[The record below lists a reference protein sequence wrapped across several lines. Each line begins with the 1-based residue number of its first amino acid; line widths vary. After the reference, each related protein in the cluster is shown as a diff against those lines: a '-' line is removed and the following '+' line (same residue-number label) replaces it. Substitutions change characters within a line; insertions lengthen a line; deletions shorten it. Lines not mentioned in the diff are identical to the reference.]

1 LAQAPAYRRVL
12 LKLSGEA
19 LMGPGSYGIDRETIE
34 RIAHEVKSVVAAG
47 VQLGIVIG
55 GGNIFRGMSGT
66 ASGMERAQADY
77 MGMLATIMNA
87 IALQDALEHA
97 GQPAR
102 VQSALR
108 VEQVVEPYIRRRAI
122 RDLERGRVVIFAA
135 GTGNPFFTTDTAAS
149 LRGAEIGADI
159 MLKATQADGVF
170 DRDPRKHDDAKR
182 YDVVSYDEVL
192 EKRLGV
198 MDATAVALCRDNDL
212 PVRVFSIRRPGS
224 LLAVVMGE
232 REGTL
237 MNSGESV

>member
-1 LAQAPAYRRVL
+1 M

-19 LMGPGSYGIDRETIE
+19 LMGPGSYGIDRATIE
-34 RIAHEVKSVVAAG
+34 RIAHEIKAVVTAG
-47 VQLGIVIG
+47 AQIAVVIG

-66 ASGMERAQADY
+66 AVGMERAQADY
-77 MGMLATIMNA
+77 IGMLATIMNA
-87 IALQDALEHA
+87 IALQDALEHV

-122 RDLERGRVVIFAA
+122 RHLERGRVVIFAA

-170 DRDPRKHDDAKR
+170 DRDPRKHADARR

-212 PVRVFSIRRPGS
+212 PVRVFSIRQPGS
-224 LLAVVMGE
+224 LLKVVMGE

-237 MNSGESV
+237 MNSGANPAEIPHSGEI